1 MVRREGAS
9 SFYKGFTANFMR
21 IGSYSCCFFV
31 ALEQIKTLFDD
42 SEETLLPYNK
52 QDQEPIELRSD
63 KPTYQY

>member
-1 MVRREGAS
+1 MIRIEGAS

-42 SEETLLPYNK
+42 SDEAM
-52 QDQEPIELRSD
+52 
-63 KPTYQY
+63 KP